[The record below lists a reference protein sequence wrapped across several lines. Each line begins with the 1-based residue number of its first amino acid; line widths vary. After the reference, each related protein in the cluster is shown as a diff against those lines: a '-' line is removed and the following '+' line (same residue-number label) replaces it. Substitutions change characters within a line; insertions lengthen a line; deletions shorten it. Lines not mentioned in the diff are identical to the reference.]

1 MLILIIYLI
10 DINFLILEVNNKM
23 VIDRP
28 MVKSRAKEVL
38 RASYLKSVAVS
49 LVLFITL
56 YGVAGSS
63 ATNSGASTEAMQ
75 AGSYTAAIPMSVA
88 ALILGFAGILM
99 LIMLLIRVFVLN
111 ILEIGCRR
119 FFMETSYGDTGIGV
133 IVKPFS
139 RAYLNQAFV
148 MFMRDLFTCLW
159 TMLFVIPGFIKMYS
173 YRLVPYILAEE
184 PEMSMSEAIGLS
196 RSMMDGYKW
205 QTFIFDLS
213 FIGWMILSG
222 ITFGLVGVFY
232 SNPYYNHA
240 SAQLYLY
247 IKEQRGT
254 M

>member
-1 MLILIIYLI
+1 MI
-10 DINFLILEVNNKM
+10 
-23 VIDRP
+23 IDRP
-28 MVKSRAKEVL
+28 MLKARSKEIL

-56 YGVAGSS
+56 YGAAGSS
-63 ATNSGASTEAMQ
+63 ATNSGASPDAVQT
-75 AGSYTAAIPMSVA
+75 GSYVAAIPMSFA
-88 ALILGFAGILM
+88 ALLIGFAGILM
-99 LIMLLIRVFVLN
+99 IIMLIIRVFVLN
-111 ILEIGCRR
+111 VLEIGCRR
-119 FFMETSYGDTGIGV
+119 FFIETSYGDTGIGV

-139 RAYLNQAFV
+139 RAFLNQAFV

-173 YRLVPYILAEE
+173 YRLVPYILAEN
-184 PEMSMSEAIGLS
+184 PEMNMSEAIGLS

-247 IKEQRGT
+247 IKEQHGT

>member
-1 MLILIIYLI
+1 MI
-10 DINFLILEVNNKM
+10 
-23 VIDRP
+23 IDRQ
-28 MVKSRAKEVL
+28 MVKSRAKELL

-56 YGVAGSS
+56 YGITGSS
-63 ATNSGASTEAMQ
+63 AANSGTSPESMG
-75 AGSYTAAIPMSVA
+75 AGSYALALPMSA
-88 ALILGFAGILM
+88 IALIIGFAGILM
-99 LIMLLIRVFVLN
+99 IVMLLIRVFVLN

-119 FFMETSYGDTGIGV
+119 FFLEASYGDPGIGL
-133 IVKPFS
+133 IVSPFS
-139 RAYLNQAFV
+139 RAFLNQAFV

-159 TMLFVIPGFIKMYS
+159 AMLFVIPGLIKMYS

-213 FIGWMILSG
+213 FIGWMLLSG

-254 M
+254 L